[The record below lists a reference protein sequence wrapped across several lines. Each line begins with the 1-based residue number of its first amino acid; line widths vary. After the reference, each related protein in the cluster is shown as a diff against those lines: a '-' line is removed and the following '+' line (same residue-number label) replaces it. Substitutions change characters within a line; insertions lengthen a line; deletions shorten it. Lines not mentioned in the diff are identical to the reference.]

1 MGSTQ
6 SSSPVGKT
14 IFIDNTEITY
24 SMPLTKYYDMLNEI
38 KELKNKINR
47 LQRPGRDEK

>member
-14 IFIDNTEITY
+14 IFIDNSEITY
-24 SMPLTKYYDMLNEI
+24 SIPLKQYYDMLNEI
-38 KELKNKINR
+38 KELKNENNR
-47 LQRPGRDEK
+47 HKKNADN